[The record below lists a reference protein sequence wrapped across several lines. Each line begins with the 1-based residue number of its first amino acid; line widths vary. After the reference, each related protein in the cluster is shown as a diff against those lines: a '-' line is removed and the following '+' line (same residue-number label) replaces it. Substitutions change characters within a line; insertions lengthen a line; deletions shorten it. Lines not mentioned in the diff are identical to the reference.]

1 MLFEPDLAAY
11 FERIA
16 YHGPTAPSLANL
28 DALILAHTI
37 AIPFENLDILLGRR
51 VVLDPSCIE
60 RKLIAERRG
69 GYCFEQNTYFLHVLR
84 ALGYRVVALSARVR
98 FNRPREET
106 PPRTHVFLRVELPE
120 GSWLVDV
127 GVGGLTP
134 TCALRLEFDV
144 RQDTPHEPRRLC
156 HEGEWRGLSLR
167 APSARLFHQVLIDD
181 TWRDLCEFTLEPMA
195 EIDRELGNWYT
206 SAHPQSHFKS
216 RLTVARATPDG
227 RVVLNDKTLTRRRND
242 GWKEARDVADPEE
255 LLRVLEHEFG
265 ICLPAGTR
273 VEWAGAAW

>member
-1 MLFEPDLAAY
+1 MPFEPDLAAY

-16 YHGPTAPSLANL
+16 FDGPTAPSLAHL
-28 DALILAHTI
+28 DALILAHVI

-51 VVLDPSCIE
+51 VVLDPLSIE
-60 RKLIAERRG
+60 RKLVAERRG

-84 ALGYRVVALSARVR
+84 ALGYPVEPLSARVR

-106 PPRTHVFLRVELPE
+106 PARTHVFLRVELPD

-134 TCALRLEFDV
+134 TCALRLALDV
-144 RQDTPHEPRRLC
+144 RQETPHEPRRLC
-156 HEGEWRGLSLR
+156 SDGEWHGLSLR
-167 APSARLFHQVLIDD
+167 APNAKLFHQVLIED

-227 RVVLNDKTLTRRRND
+227 RIVLNDKTLTRRRTD
-242 GWKEARDVADPEE
+242 GWKEVRELADPDE
-255 LLRVLEHEFG
+255 LLRVLEQDFG
-265 ICLPAGTR
+265 ISLPAGTR
-273 VEWAGAAW
+273 VEWTGGAW

>member
-16 YHGPTAPSLANL
+16 YRGPTAPSLANL

-69 GYCFEQNTYFLHVLR
+69 GYCFEQNTYLLHVLR

-127 GVGGLTP
+127 GVGGLSP
-134 TCALRLEFDV
+134 TCALRLELDV
-144 RQDTPHEPRRLC
+144 RQETPHEPRRLC
-156 HEGEWRGLSLR
+156 RSGEWQGLSLR
-167 APSARLFHQVLIDD
+167 APDAKLFHQVLIDD
-181 TWRDLCEFTLEPMA
+181 TWRDLCEFTLEPMP

-242 GWKEARDVADPEE
+242 GWKEARDVAD
-255 LLRVLEHEFG
+255 
-265 ICLPAGTR
+265 
-273 VEWAGAAW
+273 